1 MMENMVVYKGPV
13 QEVSMPATEF
23 GKVTTQETSRNLF
36 ACTRYKHPRQ
46 IPTQRV
52 MPDFG
57 LPSSARFLT
66 TSMLLANGDRLEY
79 TKEARKPMVDAT
91 NMKETQR
98 MRKTS
103 LPEHGFGA
111 IVPRFSGDRDLGKRY
126 WETTTRTF
134 FNDKTTMTNPS
145 PPRSPLSSHP
155 NPPLPATVG
164 NANKGGIHDKGAGF
178 SYDNSITYNP
188 IPFPD
193 QQRDGGDPWGRT
205 RTEKKGRFGEHH
217 IISTVRLFQDA
228 RGIDPPRLGITV
240 PGDTTVWPRDP
251 LMPVGKPRKCVIA
264 YAAKD
269 NLTRRNGVHI
279 WDDYAGT

>member
-1 MMENMVVYKGPV
+1 
-13 QEVSMPATEF
+13 
-23 GKVTTQETSRNLF
+23 
-36 ACTRYKHPRQ
+36 
-46 IPTQRV
+46 
-52 MPDFG
+52 
-57 LPSSARFLT
+57 
-66 TSMLLANGDRLEY
+66 
-79 TKEARKPMVDAT
+79 
-91 NMKETQR
+91 
-98 MRKTS
+98 
-103 LPEHGFGA
+103 
-111 IVPRFSGDRDLGKRY
+111 
-126 WETTTRTF
+126 
-134 FNDKTTMTNPS
+134 MTNPS